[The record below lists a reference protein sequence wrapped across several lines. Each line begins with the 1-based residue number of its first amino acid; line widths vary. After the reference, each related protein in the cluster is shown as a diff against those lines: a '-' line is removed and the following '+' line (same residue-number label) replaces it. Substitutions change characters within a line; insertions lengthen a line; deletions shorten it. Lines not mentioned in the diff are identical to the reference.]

1 MKDSKNFL
9 GLFLEKETE
18 EKTMQEPDYQ
28 VLRWYASP
36 ISHSEAHGTTE
47 GICFVVPHKAPSAG
61 GLPGRGPA
69 PEGKPGPAFLGSLS
83 TAP

>member
-9 GLFLEKETE
+9 GLFLEKETV

-36 ISHSEAHGTTE
+36 ISHSEAH
-47 GICFVVPHKAPSAG
+47 
-61 GLPGRGPA
+61 
-69 PEGKPGPAFLGSLS
+69 S
-83 TAP
+83 TN